1 MASCATSSNANRGR
15 CLNKFCRS
23 EQLSKRFIFVKNSK
37 MAVQIADDS
46 NFQQLL
52 QEREFSV
59 VKYHADWCG
68 NCKLFA
74 PKFKRVS
81 NEEAFAHIGFI
92 EVDAEKNP
100 EARRAAG
107 VDSLPYLALFNRSG
121 LLEGSASSKEE
132 YLRELIEK
140 ADPK

>member
-1 MASCATSSNANRGR
+1 
-15 CLNKFCRS
+15 
-23 EQLSKRFIFVKNSK
+23 
-37 MAVQIADDS
+37 MAVQTADDS

-107 VDSLPYLALFNRSG
+107 VDSLPYLAVFNRSD

-132 YLRELIEK
+132 YLRELIDK
-140 ADPK
+140 AALK

>member
-1 MASCATSSNANRGR
+1 MASYATSSNANEGR
-15 CLNKFCRS
+15 SANKFCRS
-23 EQLSKRFIFVKNSK
+23 ERLENRFIFVKIFE
-37 MAVQIADDS
+37 MAVQTADDS

-52 QEREFSV
+52 QENEFSV

-81 NEEAFAHIGFI
+81 NEDAVAHIGFI

-107 VDSLPYLALFNRSG
+107 VDSLPYLAVFNG
-121 LLEGSASSKEE
+121 PQLIDGSASSKEA
-132 YLRELIEK
+132 YLRELIDK
-140 ADPK
+140 TVAK